1 MMLIVLPPNTATSTM
16 AKTKTGKAW
25 ITSSR
30 RMTISATAVEPP
42 RLRDSSSAMTTPI
55 GDPTSTE
62 IAVAITA
69 ITTSVRGAA
78 SRRDRMSM
86 PLSSV
91 PSQCAADGGSSR
103 SAGEALIVE

>member
-1 MMLIVLPPNTATSTM
+1 M
-16 AKTKTGKAW
+16 AKTKTGNAW
-25 ITSSR
+25 MTSNSR
-30 RMTISATAVEPP
+30 MAISATTVEPP
-42 RLRDSSSAMTTPI
+42 RLRDSSSAMTTPS
-55 GDPTSTE
+55 GDPRSTE

-91 PSQCAADGGSSR
+91 PSQCAADGGISR
-103 SAGEALIVE
+103 SVGEALVVE